1 VTEWAHLPIQKKLRG
16 IGNMNPM
23 VAKFVSTLFNSREQA
38 HIFHL
43 QTTSFAAHK
52 ALNKYYDT
60 IVGLVDDYVELF
72 QGRYGIITG
81 YQPPTK
87 FFEGDAELLK
97 YFMALQ
103 KFVDTTRTQLPD
115 NSDLN
120 NVVDEIS
127 QLVNSTI
134 YKLRFLK

>member
-1 VTEWAHLPIQKKLRG
+1 MMEWAHQPIRKKPRG
-16 IGNMNPM
+16 SGNMNPM
-23 VAKFVSTLFNSREQA
+23 VAKFISTLFNSREQA

-43 QTTSFAAHK
+43 QTNSFAVHK
-52 ALNKYYDT
+52 ALNKYYED

-81 YQPPTK
+81 YQPTNK
-87 FFEGDAELLK
+87 FLEGDAEVLK

-103 KFVDTTRTQLPD
+103 KFIDVNRTQLPD

-127 QLVNSTI
+127 HLVNATI

>member
-1 VTEWAHLPIQKKLRG
+1 MEWAYLPIKTKPRG

-23 VAKFVSTLFNSREQA
+23 VAKFISTMFNSREQA

-43 QTTSFAAHK
+43 QTTLFAAHK
-52 ALNKYYDT
+52 ALNKYYDE

-103 KFVDTTRTQLPD
+103 KFVDTGRTQLPD

-127 QLVNSTI
+127 QLVNATI